1 MEIVK
6 ENNMPKKKL
15 SPGDWIP
22 LPKQP
27 KPGTPYPEKGK
38 QPTGKKGPN
47 VVRKVATRVISR
59 GLMSGGKKQ
68 NPQKALRA
76 STKNARANIAKI
88 AAKKGRALT
97 KVEKQG
103 VTQRST
109 RRTAA
114 RHNIVT
120 PKKKKKQG

>member
-1 MEIVK
+1 
-6 ENNMPKKKL
+6 MPK
-15 SPGDWIP
+15 
-22 LPKQP
+22 
-27 KPGTPYPEKGK
+27 
-38 QPTGKKGPN
+38 KKGPN

-68 NPQKALRA
+68 DPQKALRA